1 MKVVAANS
9 TFWNRRLPSGL
20 YRVIAPLIVPLVMLK
35 QTFWPALPSNNTR
48 AILFAVATLT
58 VVVVPIVVRW
68 VETASEGEY
77 GGCTTNRSAV
87 LIAFPSGVATLKCPE
102 PATGIVAAIVVGVAE
117 LGRVSTTLT
126 LTLLLSNVDSKFVP
140 VMLRAAPGAAIEGV
154 KPVMV
159 GPPLELGTVNGL
171 PLVA

>member
-1 MKVVAANS
+1 MAA
-9 TFWNRRLPSGL
+9 GL
-20 YRVIAPLIVPLVMLK
+20 RTGP
-35 QTFWPALPSNNTR
+35 
-48 AILFAVATLT
+48 
-58 VVVVPIVVRW
+58 
-68 VETASEGEY
+68 
-77 GGCTTNRSAV
+77 AV
-87 LIAFPSGVATLKCPE
+87 LLAVPSGVATLKCPD

-154 KPVMV
+154 KRVMV

-171 PLVA
+171 PLVAEPDGEVTEIGPVVAPAGTVVTIWLGLDEITVAAVPLKATVF